1 MAEGHGGGVGKWI
14 AGILATVISGVLL
27 AVVLNGLDLGGDG
40 DSNPGDAG
48 SGAVFAPDWDPPPGS
63 VKSTESEVDL
73 DPDTGPLG
81 SEVLL
86 SARGF
91 RPGEEVTITIHT
103 SQVASYRADS
113 NGELWQERLTIPSG
127 AVCLQ
132 GQCEVIAQGQES
144 LIWDIAVFTP
154 TAGG

>member
-40 DSNPGDAG
+40 ASRSGDDG
-48 SGAVFAPDWDPPPGS
+48 SETFAVPEWDPPPGS
-63 VKSTESEVDL
+63 VQSTETELDL
-73 DPDTGPLG
+73 DPNSGPLG
-81 SEVLL
+81 SDVLL

-91 RPGEEVTITIHT
+91 RPGEEITISIHT
-103 SQVASYRADS
+103 TQVAVYRADS
-113 NGELWQERLTIPSG
+113 NGELWQERLTIPSD

-132 GQCEVIAQGQES
+132 GQCDVIAQGQES
-144 LIWDIAVFTP
+144 LIWDTAVFTP
-154 TAGG
+154 AD